1 MSTYKEG
8 FEKYIRK
15 TRNGLIPTEVLS
27 FLDSLERLN
36 SLFFILRDDFR
47 TAKSM
52 LEEQPHDR
60 YLQRTFVRT
69 AFATFE
75 GLLNILLQTIF
86 KAHETD
92 FIDLTEGE
100 KNKIKQRGMSRKV
113 KFSVELYAQ
122 KMGGISY
129 CLDTA
134 SNDWKKFTDA
144 ITIRNQLIHPNDL
157 DDIKLNEKQ
166 LLIVFE
172 ATNWFINLYQDLSD
186 QVAEV
191 SSPYRSLEKS
201 IRELIH
207 ELQSGK

>member
-1 MSTYKEG
+1 MGTYKEG

-15 TRNGLIPTEVLS
+15 TRNGLIPKEVLS

-47 TAKSM
+47 TAQNM
-52 LEEQPHDR
+52 LKEQPHNQ

-75 GLLNILLQTIF
+75 GLLNILLQTIL
-86 KAHETD
+86 KAHEND
-92 FIDLTEGE
+92 FIDLTEDEE
-100 KNKIKQRGMSRKV
+100 KKFKQRGMARKV

-129 CLDTA
+129 FLDTA
-134 SNDWKKFTDA
+134 SDEWEKFTDA
-144 ITIRNQLIHPNDL
+144 ISIRNRLIHPNDL
-157 DDIKLNEKQ
+157 NAIKLNEKQ
-166 LLIVFE
+166 LVTVLE
-172 ATNWFINLYQDLSD
+172 ATNWFIDLYQDLSN

-201 IRELIH
+201 IRELIR
-207 ELQSGK
+207 ELQSDK